1 MFRKM
6 PILKVF
12 EIPFNTERNCIRM
25 NDEKE
30 ALPVKQIQYNIY
42 I

>member
-1 MFRKM
+1 MS
-6 PILKVF
+6 ILDVF
-12 EIPFNTERNCIRM
+12 EIPFNTERNWNWM